1 MYPYLEA
8 GDEIDGLR
16 VLSRIH
22 AGGMALLY
30 RVEGGGTDY
39 PLILKVPRLG
49 QGDGAVAVVSYEV
62 ERMMLAALSGPH
74 VPRLA
79 AVGDLE
85 RLPYLAME
93 FIDGPSLK
101 ELAEQAPLP
110 PEKLA
115 KPMAAVATAV
125 HHLHQQ
131 KLAHLD
137 LKPSNVMF
145 RRNGQAV
152 LIDLG
157 LAHHA
162 HFPDLLAEE
171 FRKPIGSAPYMAP
184 EQVVGVRCDPRSDI
198 FAVGAM
204 LYELATGRLPF
215 GAPDSVRGLRR
226 RLYEAPPPP
235 RVVDPAVPP
244 WLQEII
250 LHCLEVDADRRYATA
265 AQLAFDL
272 LHPDQVVVGAR
283 GRLTTHDGWLTRLQ
297 RRVVAAG
304 YEPAPC
310 PQMGRRPL
318 VSVVLVGVDTQ
329 VRGEQQIEALQQMVR
344 RTAEDE
350 DQVRIALAT
359 VIRPHPLLGSS
370 YVEESGGKTHI
381 RHLVELRHWARSIG
395 IPEQRLT
402 YHVLEDD
409 DPAQALL
416 DYARANRV
424 DHILIG
430 ASTPGSG
437 IERGLRPFLG
447 SVASRIAQ
455 EAPCSVTIVRPEY

>member
-8 GDEIDGLR
+8 GDEIDRFR
-16 VLSRIH
+16 VLNRVH

-30 RVEGGGTDY
+30 RVDGGDADY
-39 PLILKVPRLG
+39 PLILKVPRLA
-49 QGDGAVAVVSYEV
+49 QGDSAVAVVSYEV
-62 ERMMLAALSGPH
+62 ERMMLGALSSPH
-74 VPRLA
+74 VPRLFA
-79 AVGDLE
+79 TGDLE
-85 RLPYLAME
+85 RLPYLAIE
-93 FIDGPSLK
+93 FINGTSLR
-101 ELAEQAPLP
+101 ELAEQAPLAA
-110 PEKLA
+110 EKLV

-131 KLAHLD
+131 KLVHLD

-184 EQVVGVRCDPRSDI
+184 EQVMGVRCDPRSDI
-198 FAVGAM
+198 FALGAM
-204 LYELATGRLPF
+204 LYQLATGRLPF

-226 RLYEAPPPP
+226 RLHETPHPP
-235 RVVDPAVPP
+235 RAINPDVSP

-250 LHCLEVDADRRYATA
+250 LRCLEVNADRRYATA
-265 AQLAFDL
+265 GQVAFDL
-272 LHPDQVVVGAR
+272 LHPEQVVVTQR
-283 GRLTTHDGWLTRLQ
+283 GQLITREGWLTRL
-297 RRVVAAG
+297 RRRLVAAG

-310 PQMGRRPL
+310 PAMGSRP
-318 VSVVLVGVDTQ
+318 VASVVLVGVDTQ
-329 VRGEQQIEALQQMVR
+329 ARGDRQIEALQQMVR

-350 DQVRIALAT
+350 DQVRIALAM

-430 ASTPGSG
+430 ATTPGIG
-437 IERGLRPFLG
+437 FERGLRPFLG

-455 EAPCSVTIVRPEY
+455 EAPCSVTIVRPQF

>member
-16 VLSRIH
+16 VVSRMH

-30 RVEGGGTDY
+30 RVEGGDAPY

-49 QGDGAVAVVSYEV
+49 QGDDPVAVVSYEV
-62 ERMMLAALSGPH
+62 ERMMLGALSGPH

-85 RLPYLAME
+85 QLPYLAME

-101 ELAEQAPLP
+101 ELAEAGTLP
-110 PEKLA
+110 MDALA
-115 KPMAAVATAV
+115 RRMAAVATAV

-131 KLAHLD
+131 KLVHLD

-184 EQVVGVRCDPRSDI
+184 EQVVGLRCDPRSDI
-198 FAVGAM
+198 FALGAM
-204 LYELATGRLPF
+204 LYELATGSMPF
-215 GAPDSVRGLRR
+215 GSPDSVRGLRR

-235 RVVDPAVPP
+235 RLVNPAIPP

-250 LHCLEVDADRRYATA
+250 LHCLEVDARKRYATA

-272 LHPDQVVVGAR
+272 AHPSQVAVGPR
-283 GRLTTHDGWLTRLQ
+283 GQLSTHGSWLYRLQ
-297 RRVVAAG
+297 RRLVAAG

-310 PQMGRRPL
+310 PSQGRSAPA
-318 VSVVLVGVDTQ
+318 SMVLVGVDPQ
-329 VRGEQQIEALQQMVR
+329 SPSPQQTEALQEMVR
-344 RTAEDE
+344 RTAEAHE
-350 DQVRIALAT
+350 YLRIALAT

-370 YVEESGGKTHI
+370 YVEESGGRTHI
-381 RHLVELRHWARSIG
+381 RYLVELRHWARGIG
-395 IPEQRLT
+395 IDEGRLT
-402 YHVLEDD
+402 FHVLEDD

-416 DYARANRV
+416 DYARINRV

-430 ASTPGSG
+430 ASTPGNAL
-437 IERGLRPFLG
+437 ERGLRPLLG
-447 SVASRIAQ
+447 SVASRLSQ
-455 EAPCSVTIVRPEY
+455 EAPCSVTIVRSPH

>member
-8 GDEIDGLR
+8 GDEIEGLR
-16 VLSRIH
+16 VLNRVH

-30 RVEGGGTDY
+30 RVEGGKTDY
-39 PLILKVPRLG
+39 PLILKIPRLG
-49 QGDGAVAVVSYEV
+49 QGDDPVAVVSYEV
-62 ERMMLAALSGPH
+62 ERMMLAALTGPH
-74 VPRLA
+74 APRLA

-93 FIDGPSLK
+93 FIDGPSLRDLIDQVP
-101 ELAEQAPLP
+101 LA

-115 KPMAAVATAV
+115 KSMAAVATAV

-131 KLAHLD
+131 KLVHLD
-137 LKPSNVMF
+137 LKPSNIMF

-157 LAHHA
+157 LARHA
-162 HFPDLLAEE
+162 YFPDLLAEE

-198 FAVGAM
+198 FAIGVM

-215 GAPDSVRGLRR
+215 GSPESLRGLRR

-235 RVVDPAVPP
+235 RSINAAVPV

-250 LHCLEVDADRRYATA
+250 LHCLEVDADKRYATA
-265 AQLAFDL
+265 AQLSFDL
-272 LHPDQVVVGAR
+272 LHPEQVALSAR
-283 GRLTTHDGWLTRLQ
+283 GQLIKHDGFLVRLG
-297 RRVVAAG
+297 RRLLAAG
-304 YEPAPC
+304 YEPSPC
-310 PQMGRRPL
+310 PSMGRRPL
-318 VSVVLVGVDTQ
+318 ASVVLVGVDTQ
-329 VRGEQQIEALQQMVR
+329 LRGEQQIEALQEMVR

-370 YVEESGGKTHI
+370 YVDDSGGKNHI
-381 RHLVELRHWARSIG
+381 RHLVELRHWARGIG
-395 IPEQRLT
+395 IPEQRFT

-416 DYARANRV
+416 EYARSNRV

-430 ASTPGSG
+430 ASTPGTG

-447 SVASRIAQ
+447 SVASRVAQ
-455 EAPCSVTIVRPEY
+455 EAPCSVTIVRPPH